1 MAKIRTKYVCQ
12 SCGYE
17 TSKWMGKCPEC
28 MKWNSFVEEIE
39 EKKTKKEVFIIDKS
53 SSQPVSINSIVAVKE
68 ERFTTDIEE
77 LDRVLG
83 GGIVKGSLVLV
94 GGDPGIGKSTL
105 LMQVSSKVANTN
117 KKVLYISGEESES
130 QIKMRASRLGVNSQN
145 LYIFAENNLSIIEAH
160 LEKIN
165 PDLIIVDSIQTV
177 YSPEIS
183 SAPGTV
189 SQIKEGTSKFMK
201 ISKKMGISTFIVG
214 HVTKEGALAGPKLL
228 EHMVDTVL
236 YLEGERYFSYRIL
249 RGVKNRFGSTNEIG
263 MFEMQEKGMC
273 EITNPSDILISERD
287 DNPAGSCIVSS
298 IEGTRPILV
307 EIQALTSQ
315 TVFGYPKRT
324 ANGID
329 YNRLS
334 LLIAVLE
341 KKAGLMLGSQD
352 VYLNV
357 VGGLKINEPSID
369 LGIMM
374 ATASSFKNIAIP
386 KDMIIIGEVGLT
398 GEIRRINLIEKR
410 LKEAEKLGFK
420 SCIIPESNKK
430 DLKEKYKLDII
441 GVRNINEA
449 MKKIGIK

>member
-201 ISKKMGISTFIVG
+201 ISKKWVYQ
-214 HVTKEGALAGPKLL
+214 H
-228 EHMVDTVL
+228 
-236 YLEGERYFSYRIL
+236 
-249 RGVKNRFGSTNEIG
+249 
-263 MFEMQEKGMC
+263 
-273 EITNPSDILISERD
+273 
-287 DNPAGSCIVSS
+287 
-298 IEGTRPILV
+298 
-307 EIQALTSQ
+307 
-315 TVFGYPKRT
+315 
-324 ANGID
+324 
-329 YNRLS
+329 LS
-334 LLIAVLE
+334 LVMLQKRVL
-341 KKAGLMLGSQD
+341 LQD
-352 VYLNV
+352 LN
-357 VGGLKINEPSID
+357 
-369 LGIMM
+369 
-374 ATASSFKNIAIP
+374 
-386 KDMIIIGEVGLT
+386 
-398 GEIRRINLIEKR
+398 
-410 LKEAEKLGFK
+410 
-420 SCIIPESNKK
+420 
-430 DLKEKYKLDII
+430 Y
-441 GVRNINEA
+441 
-449 MKKIGIK
+449 